1 MTTVIEFL
9 DPRGEPGQP
18 IVPYELGLDVSTGPV
33 SIGLLANGFP
43 DSVRFLDAIE
53 TAIASA
59 NPDATFHRF
68 DKGDAS
74 SIVSDAMLDD
84 LVERCQAVV
93 AAYGH

>member
-1 MTTVIEFL
+1 MIEFL
-9 DPRGEPGQP
+9 DPRGEPGLP
-18 IVPYELGLDVSTGPV
+18 VEPYTLSITLDRPM

-43 DSVRFLDAIE
+43 DSVRFLDQIE
-53 TAIASA
+53 RALGVAH
-59 NPDATFHRF
+59 PGATFHRF

-84 LVERCQAVV
+84 LVDRCQAVV

>member
-1 MTTVIEFL
+1 MTIEYL
-9 DPRGEPGQP
+9 DPRGAPGLP
-18 IVPYELGLDVSTGPV
+18 VVPYELSIDVDTGPF

-43 DSVRFLDAIE
+43 DSVRFLDQVERSLA
-53 TAIASA
+53 AR
-59 NPDATFHRF
+59 NPQLTFHRF

-84 LVERCQAVV
+84 LVDRCQAVV